1 MRAFPSVYNRVV
13 LRFFFNSVHN
23 GAQFAIHEVHGIYDL
38 SRKHGWHA
46 FRRGVATNLK
56 RLKVDD
62 DFIQRVL
69 RHGDSNTTR
78 RFYIK
83 ELVAGVSLSR

>member
-1 MRAFPSVYNRVV
+1 
-13 LRFFFNSVHN
+13 
-23 GAQFAIHEVHGIYDL
+23 
-38 SRKHGWHA
+38 
-46 FRRGVATNLK
+46 
-56 RLKVDD
+56 LKVDD

-83 ELVAGVSLSR
+83 ELPAQVVDAMNLMDRELCTIVHRIEEESQHNPVVN